1 MEVSEEDTSGWD
13 RGSKRAGKR
22 ERQGTS
28 SSPHPG
34 GHPPRPLLRGAW
46 AGGWVE
52 RVLLALEGPAIPR
65 RPLAGVVVDV
75 PGRSRDCSFSAR
87 VGIMQPRSVSE
98 GVDYATSQG
107 LNKQEQEAKRSR
119 RTR

>member
-1 MEVSEEDTSGWD
+1 M
-13 RGSKRAGKR
+13 
-22 ERQGTS
+22 
-28 SSPHPG
+28 
-34 GHPPRPLLRGAW
+34 
-46 AGGWVE
+46 E

-65 RPLAGVVVDV
+65 RPPAGVVVDV
-75 PGRSRDCSFSAR
+75 PGSRDCSFSAR

-119 RTR
+119 CTR